1 MFTGPSGSILTSLWR
16 TSRTGVTQA
25 SSVQLGVGV
34 VQGALGGSLCD
45 LGQVT

>member
-1 MFTGPSGSILTSLWR
+1 MFTGPSGSILTGLWQ
-16 TSRTGVTQA
+16 TSRSWVTQA

-45 LGQVT
+45 LVQVT